1 MITKRLIKIRISL
14 DVPRLVLFSDSK
26 TLYLTLYV
34 QYIISE
40 EIYF

>member
-14 DVPRLVLFSDSK
+14 DVPTLFSDSK